1 MERELKKVLHNLIEA
16 HVQAYDT
23 ISTLDNTDADGDGVP
38 KLVGF
43 SHAMTF
49 IKPAKLSVLG
59 LPADN
64 NEAAKNFDYFTND
77 YFLNAVI
84 NGEEDLNYLD
94 TLQRHDKSSPNLII
108 HPGWKHKVDFVG
120 LNYYRAIYVQYNP
133 VVALSSARFVGGVP
147 LNDLRLEAQPHGNL
161 NDMGWEIFP
170 EGLYSLIMRITNQ
183 WNLPILISENG
194 IPDKSGANR
203 SPFILSHI
211 SQVKRATDSGA
222 DVLGYIY
229 WSLMDNYEWQDAY
242 SPDSRFGLYQVN
254 RNSPD
259 FERIPTQAVDTL
271 QFAIT
276 EYNGSWPSDSTI
288 STNTVPKSP
297 KPPIAETNE
306 VSIATGSSNS
316 EQGQGF
322 APPSIA
328 VETDTT
334 VTWTNNDDTLHTV
347 TSGKPEGGNSGTEFD
362 SSYLASG
369 KKFQHDFISTGQYSY
384 YCTAPSIY
392 DWNGIRHGNY
402 WVN

>member
-1 MERELKKVLHNLIEA
+1 MKL

-23 ISTLDNTDADGDGVP
+23 ISSLDNIDADGDGVP

-49 IKPAKLSVLG
+49 VKPAKLSVLG
-59 LPADN
+59 VPADN

-94 TLQRHDKSSPNLII
+94 TLQRYDKTSPNLIV
-108 HPGWKHKVDFVG
+108 HPEWKHKIDFVG

-133 VVALSSARFVGGVP
+133 VVAFSSARFVGGVP

-194 IPDKSGANR
+194 IPDKSGTNR

-271 QFAIT
+271 RLAINKS
-276 EYNGSWPSDSTI
+276 NGVLLSDSAISQASQIHTI
-288 STNTVPKSP
+288 
-297 KPPIAETNE
+297 
-306 VSIATGSSNS
+306 
-316 EQGQGF
+316 
-322 APPSIA
+322 PSIPP
-328 VETDTT
+328 
-334 VTWTNNDDTLHTV
+334 
-347 TSGKPEGGNSGTEFD
+347 TSKKMIQ
-362 SSYLASG
+362 SY
-369 KKFQHDFISTGQYSY
+369 
-384 YCTAPSIY
+384 
-392 DWNGIRHGNY
+392 
-402 WVN
+402 